1 MTTIEP
7 QTYTVA
13 MEYQTEAVVKVEDV
27 TKRFETGDTTFL
39 ALDTVSLQIEPGEM
53 VAIMGPSGSGKSTLM
68 TIIGLLDAPTSGQY
82 WLDGRDVS
90 SLNRLE
96 QAQVRNSKIGFV
108 FQNFNLLPRLSA
120 QKNVELPMVY
130 GRLDPRERERKA
142 IEALTAVGLETKLNN
157 RPNEL
162 SGGQKQRVAIA
173 RAIVNSPTMILAD
186 EPTGALDTKTGAEI
200 MELFRRLNREQGLTV
215 VIVTHDA
222 EIGRQ
227 MDRIIG
233 LRDGKIDDVVI
244 SDYYQIRQ
252 PTVFERTV
260 NDHYYR
266 EKAREHAQVVGD

>member
-13 MEYQTEAVVKVEDV
+13 IEYHTEAVVKIEDV

-39 ALDTVSLQIEPGEM
+39 ALDTISLQIERGEM

-68 TIIGLLDAPTSGQY
+68 TIIGLLDTPTSGQY

-233 LRDGKIDDVVI
+233 LRDGKIDDLVI

-266 EKAREHAQVVGD
+266 SQSSTVK